1 MASLECCTDEL
12 IKKRTTLDFIQAKGF
27 VVEWL
32 GDPWRSFLTGSHV
45 IWPQNDGRSCSKPL
59 CFFLTNPQSLLK
71 NENSV

>member
-1 MASLECCTDEL
+1 MASLDCCTDEL

-45 IWPQNDGRSCSKPL
+45 IWPQNDGRSCSRPL
-59 CFFLTNPQSLLK
+59 WSFPYEPTVAFEERKQR
-71 NENSV
+71 